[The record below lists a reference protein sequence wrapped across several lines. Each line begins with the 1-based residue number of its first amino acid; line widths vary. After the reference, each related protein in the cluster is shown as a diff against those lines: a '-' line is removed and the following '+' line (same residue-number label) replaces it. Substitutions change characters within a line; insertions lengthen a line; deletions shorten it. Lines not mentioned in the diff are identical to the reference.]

1 MAQQQMEMT
10 RSKLRRLFVVAGVV
24 LVLDQ
29 ATKILILNYFPLYH
43 TVSVLP
49 GFFNLTHV
57 HNPGGAFGVLSGS
70 PSLVRHIFFLLAS
83 SAALVVV
90 LFLYFKTPGRY
101 RLLSAGLALIF
112 GGALGNLTDRIRLGK
127 VVDFLDFYIRSF
139 HWPAFN
145 IADSA
150 ISIGMVV
157 FVYHLL
163 MGKLPE

>member
-1 MAQQQMEMT
+1 MEMT
-10 RSKLRRLFVVAGVV
+10 RSKLRRLLVVAGVV
-24 LVLDQ
+24 LALDQ

-43 TVSVLP
+43 TVSVFP
-49 GFFNLTHV
+49 GFFNLTHI

-70 PSLVRHIFFLLAS
+70 PSLARHVFFLLAS

-163 MGKLPE
+163 MGNLPE